1 MIVFIAMFTRV
12 APELIARL
20 RDGEEA
26 AFRAI
31 YEQLHG
37 RIYRFIFSLVK
48 ESAKTEELVQETFV
62 ALWLHR
68 GNLDIE
74 QPLYPLVYLT
84 AKRLAIDHFRKKLLE
99 ISTKE
104 HVIRQTVPYTNE
116 TEEAIFLADLNRI
129 TDESIK
135 ALPAQQQTVFRL
147 SRQEGLSY
155 DEIAERLRISPNT
168 VRNHMVSALKALR
181 LHFSRHGV
189 MFWWLLVLQLF

>member
-1 MIVFIAMFTRV
+1 MFTRV

-20 RDGEEA
+20 RDGEES

-31 YEQLHG
+31 YEQFHG
-37 RIYRFIFSLVK
+37 RIYRLVFSLVK
-48 ESAKTEELVQETFV
+48 EPAKTEEVVQEAFV

-68 GNLDIE
+68 GNLNIE

-99 ISTKE
+99 MNAKE
-104 HVIRQTVPYTNE
+104 QVINQTAPYSNE
-116 TEEAIFLADLNRI
+116 TEETIFLADLNRI

-135 ALPAQQQTVFRL
+135 SLPAQQQTVFIL
-147 SRQEGLSY
+147 SRREGLSY
-155 DEIAERLRISPNT
+155 DEIAQQLRISPNT

-189 MFWWLLVLQLF
+189 MIWWLSFLLFF

>member
-1 MIVFIAMFTRV
+1 MFTSV

-20 RDGEEA
+20 RDSEEA

-31 YEQLHG
+31 YDQLNG
-37 RIYRFIFSLVK
+37 RIYRLVFSLVK
-48 ESAKTEELVQETFV
+48 DSAKTEELVQETFV
-62 ALWLHR
+62 SLWLHR
-68 GNLDIE
+68 QSLNTE

-99 ISTKE
+99 MGVKE
-104 HVIRQTVPYTNE
+104 HVISQTVPYTNE
-116 TEEAIFLADLNRI
+116 TEETIFLADLNRI

-135 ALPAQQQTVFRL
+135 ALPAQQQTVFIL

-155 DEIAERLRISPNT
+155 DEIAQRLRISPNT

-189 MFWWLLVLQLF
+189 MFWLLALPLF